1 MAGLLKK
8 VSNVLKHSWSLFA
21 DENYMNGGIHSH
33 DRGTGGIYGNPN
45 HRRSLFSNERTIVA
59 SIYTRMAIDIA
70 GIDLRHVR
78 VDDQGRYLEDMDSDL
93 QNCLAIEPNID
104 QGARQFRQDIAYSL
118 FEEGCIAVVPVVTDN
133 DPTGN
138 NAYSVQQLRVGTIVG
153 WFPQSV
159 RVSLYDDR
167 YGERKEVTVPKRLA
181 AVIENPLYTVM
192 NQPNSTLKRLM
203 RKLSMLD
210 AVDEATSS
218 GKLDIIIQLPY
229 VVKSEARRQ
238 QAEQRRKDLEAQLTG
253 SKYGIAYTDGTEKI
267 QQLNRAVENNL
278 LKQIEYLT
286 EQLYVQLG
294 LTAEVMNGT
303 ADEKSMLNYFNRTVE
318 PLVQAISESMKRTF
332 LSKTARTQKQS
343 IMYFRDPFKLVPM
356 EQLAEIVDKFTR
368 NEVLSSNEI
377 RAAIGIRPSTDPK
390 ADKLINSN
398 MPQPP
403 EAPVDQPEGTV
414 DPLVKS

>member
-8 VSNVLKHSWSLFA
+8 VTNVLKHSWSLFA
-21 DENYMNGGIHSH
+21 DDNYMNSGIHTH
-33 DRGTGGIYGNPN
+33 DRGSGGINGNPN
-45 HRRSLFSNERTIVA
+45 HRRSLFSNER
-59 SIYTRMAIDIA
+59 SIISSIHTRMAIDVA
-70 GIDLRHVR
+70 GIDLRHVKM
-78 VDDQGRYLEDMDSDL
+78 DDQDRYLKDMDSDL
-93 QNCLAIEPNID
+93 QNCLTIEPNID
-104 QGARQFRQDIAYSL
+104 QGPRQFRQDIAMSL
-118 FEEGCIAVVPVVTDN
+118 FEEGCIAVVPVVTDQ
-133 DPTGN
+133 DPTGTN
-138 NAYSVQQLRVGTIVG
+138 TFNVQQLRVGTIVG

-181 AVIENPLYTVM
+181 AVIENPFYAVM

-218 GKLDIIIQLPY
+218 GKLDMIIQLPY

-238 QAEQRRKDLEAQLTG
+238 QADQRRTDLESQLMG
-253 SKYGIAYTDGTEKI
+253 SKYGIAYIDGTEKI
-267 QQLNRAVENNL
+267 TQLNRPLENNL

-286 EQLYVQLG
+286 NQLYAELG
-294 LTAEVMNGT
+294 LTVEVMNGT
-303 ADEKSMLNYFNRTVE
+303 ADEKAMLNYFNRTIE
-318 PLVQAISESMKRTF
+318 PMVQAISEAMKRIF
-332 LSKTARTQKQS
+332 LTKTARTQKQS

-377 RAAIGIRPSTDPK
+377 RSAIGIRPSTDPK

-403 EAPVDQPEGTV
+403 EGPIPGVQAA
-414 DPLVKS
+414 